1 MAIFLYHQCHSC
13 YFAKPNIQLHI
24 SIFIDTRSRLR
35 HTYNSNY
42 EYLIY
47 LNALS
52 TTNSIAY
59 LYSTKVFES
68 VFCPVYPLVYYEKIR
83 MRVFSIFIL
92 YPKAL
97 QIAIMS
103 ASWINTALWFLMDDL
118 KNTYEVEFLTFTQRW
133 LWKWKQ
139 NHSIF
144 NSIFIY
150 NYWLLYCV
158 YFHALKT
165 PRRLVVLWHHRQGES
180 RNSTVAFSQIYDNH

>member
-1 MAIFLYHQCHSC
+1 M
-13 YFAKPNIQLHI
+13 
-24 SIFIDTRSRLR
+24 
-35 HTYNSNY
+35 
-42 EYLIY
+42 
-47 LNALS
+47 
-52 TTNSIAY
+52 
-59 LYSTKVFES
+59 
-68 VFCPVYPLVYYEKIR
+68 CPT
-83 MRVFSIFIL
+83 FIL

-97 QIAIMS
+97 PKIAIMS
-103 ASWINTALWFLMDDL
+103 ASWINTALWFLRFLRNDL

-165 PRRLVVLWHHRQGES
+165 PRRLVVLWHHRVKVVTLPLLSHKYMTIIRIPYFS
-180 RNSTVAFSQIYDNH
+180 RRYNKGIGRLIWRIIQYDVVLYMKRRISHFQLEMSTQ